1 MCLARKSCSY
11 LLLLPRFDYGICL
24 GCRSFD
30 GQAHVRTPPGVIRC
44 RTVRQLSAEERWDEE
59 FVLNIKE
66 TPWSPDGGRVGDAN
80 IRVDFL
86 RLEATGVR
94 IPQILTHQSFSGECA
109 SSGRCSRGLVSP
121 PDVWVAVPSEQELGT
136 LETTLSAVA
145 KGLSMI
151 SRSSLRELSRSLATE
166 RIKRA
171 THEERARNIKIED
184 PDQRP
189 DREVIEGTGASSSRD
204 RAGNEPP
211 SRPAE
216 SSANVDPSERAER

>member
-1 MCLARKSCSY
+1 M
-11 LLLLPRFDYGICL
+11 
-24 GCRSFD
+24 
-30 GQAHVRTPPGVIRC
+30 IRC

-109 SSGRCSRGLVSP
+109 SSGRCFERFGVT
-121 PDVWVAVPSEQELGT
+121 ARCLGCSAIRT
-136 LETTLSAVA
+136 GIGYPWKTTLSAVA

-151 SRSSLRELSRSLATE
+151 SRSSLRKLSRSLATE

-184 PDQRP
+184 PNQRP
-189 DREVIEGTGASSSRD
+189 DREVIERTGASSSRD